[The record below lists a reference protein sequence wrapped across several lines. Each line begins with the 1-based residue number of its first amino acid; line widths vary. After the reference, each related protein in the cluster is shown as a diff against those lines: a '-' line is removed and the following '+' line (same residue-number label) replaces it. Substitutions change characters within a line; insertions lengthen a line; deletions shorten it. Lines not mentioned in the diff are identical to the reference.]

1 MSNALAAR
9 QLLRSQHHGVLS
21 TLSLKLE
28 GYPFGS
34 VVDYVAD
41 HEARP
46 VFLISTLAEH
56 TKNIGKD
63 PRVSLA
69 VYDATSTVQSS
80 PRLTLTGL
88 AHQVDEHHFEQQKAR
103 YLRYF
108 PESVQYLAL
117 DFSFYTIDPLQLRY
131 IGGVGAAHWL
141 SAPTYLPPHN
151 TLAQNETD
159 IITHMNQDHSENL
172 RSYCR
177 HYRGIDPEDVI
188 MLGIDSDGFDVR
200 TDRGIVRFEFN
211 IPVTDAHSAHDI
223 LVAMAQESNTAM

>member
-1 MSNALAAR
+1 MSHALAAR

-28 GYPFGS
+28 GFPFGS

-56 TKNIGKD
+56 TKNIEKD
-63 PRVSLA
+63 PRVSLV
-69 VYDATSTVQSS
+69 VYDSTSTVQSS
-80 PRLTLTGL
+80 PRLTFTGL

-108 PESVQYLAL
+108 PESVQYLSL
-117 DFSFYTIDPLQLRY
+117 DFSFYAIDPLQLRY
-131 IGGVGAAHWL
+131 IGGFGAAHWL
-141 SAPTYLPPHN
+141 SAANYLPPRS
-151 TLAQNETD
+151 TLAQSEAD
-159 IITHMNQDHSENL
+159 IITHMNQDHTENL

-177 HYRGIDPEDVI
+177 HYRGIDPQNVI
-188 MLGIDSDGFDVR
+188 MLGIDSDGSDVR
-200 TDRGIVRFEFN
+200 ADGQILRFEFN
-211 IPVTDAHSAHDI
+211 SPIVNAQSAHEI
-223 LVAMAQESNTAM
+223 LVAMAKESST